1 MFGNYFSGLLDDF
14 NSDPVV
20 KEYKGYMGQGM
31 DYLSNMLPDRETMK
45 GYIDGPYDDY
55 VIDKV
60 ADGYGY
66 LRGLL
71 DEAPD
76 PYAGYDPTA
85 EYMELNQPAP
95 QAYDPTAEAMAVQAM
110 PDSSIKQLFQRK
122 RPRIMDAVQGAYEA
136 SPRPST
142 GAQDMYNPYKSSDY
156 PEYQQLRKMSPQPG
170 ANSTSVKI
178 MDGMYRQ
185 PEGLLGGQM
194 APQGFA
200 EEEATVQPL
209 PPKGFAKP
217 IEELQNMS
225 RYLDSSIR
233 DRVKRG
239 QDLDARMMAEQRRIR
254 NALSR

>member
-1 MFGNYFSGLLDDF
+1 MFSNYFSGLLDDF

-55 VIDKV
+55 LIDKV

-142 GAQDMYNPYKSSDY
+142 GAQDLARNYSRDF
-156 PEYQQLRKMSPQPG
+156 PEYKALRDLSPYQN
-170 ANSTSVKI
+170 ASTSYKT
-178 MDGMYRQ
+178 MQGRFRQ

-200 EEEATVQPL
+200 AEEATVQPL

-239 QDLDARMMAEQRRIR
+239 QDLDAKMMAEQRRIR

>member
-14 NSDPVV
+14 NADPVT
-20 KEYKGYMGQGM
+20 KEWKGYMGQGM

-55 VIDKV
+55 LIDKV

-122 RPRIMDAVQGAYEA
+122 RPRIMEALQGAYEA

-156 PEYQQLRKMSPQPG
+156 PEYQQLRMMSPRPG
-170 ANSTSVKI
+170 AQSTSIRI

-185 PEGLLGGQM
+185 PEGLLGGQL

-200 EEEATVQPL
+200 AEEATVQPI
-209 PPKGFAKP
+209 PPRDVQDVGAY
-217 IEELQNMS
+217 M
-225 RYLDSSIR
+225 RSSVR

>member
-1 MFGNYFSGLLDDF
+1 HMFSGLLD
-14 NSDPVV
+14 SLYADPTF
-20 KEYKGYMGQGM
+20 KEWKSYMRHGL
-31 DYLSNMLPDRETMK
+31 DNATSFLPDRETMK

-71 DEAPD
+71 DEAPSDMAAINMRD
-76 PYAGYDPTA
+76 PLTGAMLEPEPEATSFSQLAGRDPLTGATA
-85 EYMELNQPAP
+85 AP
-95 QAYDPTAEAMAVQAM
+95 S
-110 PDSSIKQLFQRK
+110 SSIAQLFQRK
-122 RPRIMDAVQGAYEA
+122 RPRIMEALQGAYEA

-156 PEYQQLRKMSPQPG
+156 PEYQQLRMMSPQPG

-185 PEGLLGGQM
+185 PEGLLGGQL

-200 EEEATVQPL
+200 EEGAAVQPI
-209 PPKGFAKP
+209 PPRDVQDVGAY
-217 IEELQNMS
+217 M
-225 RYLDSSIR
+225 RSSVR

-254 NALSR
+254 NALAR

>member
-14 NSDPVV
+14 NADPVT
-20 KEYKGYMGQGM
+20 KEWKGYMGQGM

-122 RPRIMDAVQGAYEA
+122 RPRIMEA
-136 SPRPST
+136 LESANRRAPRPMVW
-142 GAQDMYNPYKSSDY
+142 GAAAGSVPEEFAKLSDTPVGT
-156 PEYQQLRKMSPQPG
+156 PES
-170 ANSTSVKI
+170 
-178 MDGMYRQ
+178 MYRQ
-185 PEGLLGGQM
+185 MQLNPEGLLGGTMQ
-194 APQGFA
+194 PERFQ
-200 EEEATVQPL
+200 EEELIPQPVVPGVNPRML
-209 PPKGFAKP
+209 LKKMKQ
-217 IEELQNMS
+217 LQG
-225 RYLDSSIR
+225 Y
-233 DRVKRG
+233 G
-239 QDLDARMMAEQRRIR
+239 G
-254 NALSR
+254 

>member
-142 GAQDMYNPYKSSDY
+142 GAQDMYNPYKPSDY

-225 RYLDSSIR
+225 RYLDNSTR
-233 DRVKRG
+233 GRVKRG

>member
-14 NSDPVV
+14 NADPVV

-85 EYMELNQPAP
+85 EYMELNQKP
-95 QAYDPTAEAMAVQAM
+95 YDPTAEAMAVQAM

-156 PEYQQLRKMSPQPG
+156 PEYQQLRMMSPQPG

-185 PEGLLGGQM
+185 PEGLLGGQL

-225 RYLDSSIR
+225 RYLDNSTR
-233 DRVKRG
+233 DRVRRG

-254 NALSR
+254 NALAR

>member
-1 MFGNYFSGLLDDF
+1 MFSGLLD
-14 NSDPVV
+14 SLYADPTF
-20 KEYKGYMGQGM
+20 KEWKSYMRHGL
-31 DYLSNMLPDRETMK
+31 DNATSFLPDRETMK

-55 VIDKV
+55 LIDKV

-85 EYMELNQPAP
+85 EYMELNQKP
-95 QAYDPTAEAMAVQAM
+95 YDPTAEAMAVQAM

-122 RPRIMDAVQGAYEA
+122 RPRIMEAVQGAYEA

-156 PEYQQLRKMSPQPG
+156 PEYQQLRMMSPQPG

-185 PEGLLGGQM
+185 PEGLLGGQL

-200 EEEATVQPL
+200 EEKATVQPL

-217 IEELQNMS
+217 IEELQNML
-225 RYLDSSIR
+225 RYLDNSTR

-239 QDLDARMMAEQRRIR
+239 QDLDARMMTEQRRIR
-254 NALSR
+254 NALAR

>member
-14 NSDPVV
+14 NADPVT
-20 KEYKGYMGQGM
+20 KEWKGYMGQGM

-85 EYMELNQPAP
+85 EYMELNQKP
-95 QAYDPTAEAMAVQAM
+95 YDPTAEAMAVQAM

-122 RPRIMDAVQGAYEA
+122 RPRIMEALQGAYEA

-156 PEYQQLRKMSPQPG
+156 PEYQQLRMMSPRPG
-170 ANSTSVKI
+170 AQSTSIRI

-185 PEGLLGGQM
+185 PEGLLGGTMQ
-194 APQGFA
+194 PERFQ
-200 EEEATVQPL
+200 EEELIPQPVVPGVNPRML
-209 PPKGFAKP
+209 LKKMKQ
-217 IEELQNMS
+217 LQG
-225 RYLDSSIR
+225 Y
-233 DRVKRG
+233 G
-239 QDLDARMMAEQRRIR
+239 G
-254 NALSR
+254 